1 MNQAWVT
8 VTCVTFD
15 ARALVPIR
23 FVEQDTGRGVSGV
36 VPHLDEVVDQELDTV
51 LMRNSWE
58 GIGPAGRRICGVGAP
73 VSVDLV
79 DPFCLGVVG
88 F

>member
-15 ARALVPIR
+15 ALALVPIP
-23 FVEQDTGRGVSGV
+23 FVEQDTRRGVSGV
-36 VPHLDEVVDQELDTV
+36 VAHLDEVVDQELDTV
-51 LMRNSWE
+51 LMRNSWK
-58 GIGPAGRRICGVGAP
+58 GIGLAGRRICGVGAS
-73 VSVDLV
+73 VSVDVV
-79 DPFCLGVVG
+79 DSFCLGIVG